1 MKALAV
7 TLMLILLAIA
17 DRQRCSAAP
26 IDRLPAEA
34 RTSVLPAEEIAII
47 DADLRSLTLPAHYR
61 WLSLGHLPRDAQT
74 ETIVAVNYALNAI
87 SRVRTITPAV
97 QVSPTVLRINV
108 AAYCQVENQI
118 DAWELA
124 WGEIANRDFYHHLT
138 TQVLVSPRLRISAS
152 SGERSGRG
160 DTAIV
165 GRGDAGIKI
174 VSVAGGW
181 LNPPVEAQIRAA
193 TATPQFGAVLR
204 ADYFVAAALKAP
216 DYYRFTGAADT
227 LEGWLKQFGADAKL
241 AEQLEASNGA
251 NLFVS
256 GVTLKPRRVIWQQGI
271 LGGVY
276 STLDSREADAAHDP
290 FYRPI
295 SADGSQVK
303 FDAQELFA
311 MRANGFWATFIAD
324 TAGKRLDVVD
334 PQIVSRDYAIA
345 ELGAAD
351 TQIYAGRNCLICHSA
366 GGLNG
371 FEDDQTKLL
380 RTTRGRAELSSY
392 NGAYVRRVLGF
403 YDDERL
409 QRQMKI
415 DRESHELAVKRA
427 CGTTPEKAVAALGA
441 TIKRAEFD
449 PVTPQVAADE
459 LQCSVDDLPDVI
471 DGTHDPNLAGLVE
484 GHAITRQAWQSA
496 YAEAAM
502 KRANWRKP

>member
-1 MKALAV
+1 MDANRSMISVHLRSFPA
-7 TLMLILLAIA
+7 ILVLSMYAT
-17 DRQRCSAAP
+17 QLPAAP
-26 IDRLPAEA
+26 
-34 RTSVLPAEEIAII
+34 RTNVLPAEEIAIV

-61 WLSLGHLPRDAQT
+61 WLTLGHLPRAAQV
-74 ETIVAVNYALNAI
+74 ETIMAVNYALNAL
-87 SRVRTITPAV
+87 SRVRAVTPVERIA
-97 QVSPTVLRINV
+97 PTVLRIDV
-108 AAYCQVENQI
+108 SAYCQNSSTSSGQI
-118 DAWELA
+118 DSWELA
-124 WGEIANRDFYHHLT
+124 WGEIAKRDFYHHLT
-138 TQVLVSPRLRISAS
+138 TQVLL
-152 SGERSGRG
+152 GQ
-160 DTAIV
+160 
-165 GRGDAGIKI
+165 KI
-174 VSVAGGW
+174 ETVSVAGGW
-181 LNPPVEAQIRAA
+181 TNPPIEARIRAA

-216 DYYRFTGAADT
+216 DYYRFSGAADT
-227 LEGWLKQFGADAKL
+227 LDDWLKQFGADAKL

-256 GVTLKPRRVIWQQGI
+256 GITLEPRRVIWQQGI

-276 STLDSREADAAHDP
+276 STLDSKTGDAAHDP

-295 SADGSQVK
+295 SADASQVK
-303 FDAQELFA
+303 LDAQELFA

-324 TAGKRLDVVD
+324 AGGKRLDVVD
-334 PQIVSRDYAIA
+334 PQIVSHDYAIA

-366 GGLNG
+366 GGLNA
-371 FEDDQTKLL
+371 FSDDQAKLL

-427 CGTTPEKAVAALGA
+427 CGTTPEKAVAAVGA

-449 PVTPQVAADE
+449 PVTPQTAADE

-484 GHAITRQAWQSA
+484 GHAITRHAWQSA
-496 YAEAAM
+496 YAEAAI

>member
-1 MKALAV
+1 MDANQSTISVYFRAFPAV
-7 TLMLILLAIA
+7 LVLSMYTAEL
-17 DRQRCSAAP
+17 SAAP
-26 IDRLPAEA
+26 IDRLPAA
-34 RTSVLPAEEIAII
+34 PRTSVLPAEEIAII
-47 DADLRSLTLPAHYR
+47 DADLGSLRLPARYR
-61 WLSLGHLPRDAQT
+61 WLTLGHLPRDAQA
-74 ETIVAVNYALNAI
+74 ETIVAVNYALNAV
-87 SRVRTITPAV
+87 SRVRAITPAM
-97 QVSPTVLRINV
+97 QVAPTVLRIDV
-108 AAYCQVENQI
+108 SAFCQDEKQI
-118 DAWELA
+118 DAWVLA
-124 WGEIANRDFYHHLT
+124 WGEIAKHDFYHHLT
-138 TQVLVSPRLRISAS
+138 TQVLLGSKV
-152 SGERSGRG
+152 E
-160 DTAIV
+160 T
-165 GRGDAGIKI
+165 
-174 VSVAGGW
+174 VSVAGSW
-181 LNPPVEAQIRAA
+181 LNPPVEALIRAA
-193 TATPQFGAVLR
+193 TAAPKFGAVLR

-216 DYYRFTGAADT
+216 DYYRFSGAADT
-227 LEGWLKQFGADAKL
+227 LDGWLKQFGADAKL

-256 GVTLKPRRVIWQQGI
+256 GITLKPRRVIWQQGI

-276 STLDSREADAAHDP
+276 ATLDCKQADAAHDP

-324 TAGKRLDVVD
+324 AAGKRLDVVD

-351 TQIYAGRNCLICHSA
+351 TRIYAGRNCLICHSA
-366 GGLNG
+366 GGLNA
-371 FEDDQTKLL
+371 FSDDQAKLL

-392 NGAYVRRVLGF
+392 NGSYVRRVLGF

-427 CGTTPEKAVAALGA
+427 CGTTPEKAVAAVGA

-449 PVTPQVAADE
+449 PVTPQIAADE
-459 LQCSVDDLPDVI
+459 LQCSLHDLSDVI

-484 GHAITRQAWQSA
+484 GHAINRQAWQSA
-496 YAEAAM
+496 YPEAAM
-502 KRANWRKP
+502 KRANWRHN